1 MARTTQLTL
10 GELIQALKRQEE
22 HRTVK
27 FDFCYFVPTGVHS
40 YRGYYEQLAVNYED
54 AEAHKVE
61 DFLKV
66 LEDALGEDFC
76 GYKGGVYKM
85 KESTPVWV
93 DKPNHSSGTAIV
105 GVRDNGYQVILETA
119 NID

>member
-1 MARTTQLTL
+1 MNTQLTL
-10 GELIQALKRQEE
+10 GELIQALKRQEQD
-22 HRTVK
+22 RSVK
-27 FDFCYFVPTGVHS
+27 FDFCYFGPKDVHS

-54 AEAHKVE
+54 AEAPKVG

-66 LEDALGEDFC
+66 LEDALGENFY

-85 KESTPVWV
+85 TESTPVWV
-93 DKPNHSSGTAIV
+93 DKPNHASGTAIV